1 MCLKRSFTFIDG
13 DCYCGLAERA
23 TRIVGGEDTE
33 VNEYPWQAGL
43 VSRGQ
48 HDFVWCGGSLVS
60 SRWVITA
67 AHCTAGASA
76 RDIEVRS
83 HLSGDICV

>member
-1 MCLKRSFTFIDG
+1 MFTFIGG

-43 VSRGQ
+43 VTRGQ
-48 HDFVWCGGSLVS
+48 RDFVWCGGSLIS
-60 SRWVITA
+60 SNWVLTA
-67 AHCTAGASA
+67 AHCTAG
-76 RDIEVRS
+76 RFYLDINVRS
-83 HLSGDICV
+83 HLTCN

>member
-1 MCLKRSFTFIDG
+1 MKGS
-13 DCYCGLAERA
+13 CYCGLAERA

-43 VSRGQ
+43 VFSGGNI
-48 HDFVWCGGSLVS
+48 VWCGGSLVS
-60 SRWVITA
+60 SKWVLTA

-83 HLSGDICV
+83 HLSGELSVYKSLITI